1 MYVCLC
7 NGITDRDFRA
17 HVEGEDR
24 TVSMVYRSLGA
35 KPQCGKCVPFVRR
48 LLHLAAEIGHS
59 RITQRQPRTDDRG
72 GGVVTGR

>member
-35 KPQCGKCVPFVRR
+35 KPQCGKCSPFVRR
-48 LLHLAAEIGHS
+48 LLHQAAEIG
-59 RITQRQPRTDDRG
+59 QPHRAAAPAS
-72 GGVVTGR
+72 

>member
-7 NGITDRDFRA
+7 NGITDRDFWA
-17 HVEGEDR
+17 HAEREDC

-48 LLHLAAEIGHS
+48 LLHQATEIGRPPHHAAAAAS
-59 RITQRQPRTDDRG
+59 
-72 GGVVTGR
+72 

>member
-17 HVEGEDR
+17 HAEGEDR

-35 KPQCGKCVPFVRR
+35 KPQCGKCVHFVRR
-48 LLHLAAEIGHS
+48 LLHQPAEIG
-59 RITQRQPRTDDRG
+59 QPHRA
-72 GGVVTGR
+72 VAAAS